1 MDLYVYNLDEYTGDT
16 RQGNEYAPVWNFR
29 LAVAGSS
36 DSGKT
41 TMLLNLLMGDAKA
54 KEDGNRYILCDEIVL
69 ICRYLDEPKWQMVKD
84 FFDDSED
91 VTFRAISY
99 HQIPDVEDFDPKIA
113 TVVIFEDLMD
123 APKNIQE
130 KITGYFTHGRHRNIS
145 AIYVAQRFFAI
156 PKAIRENVNYISL
169 HGGHG
174 SLSDTK
180 RIIRQY
186 TNESDSLAPIIDEL
200 TLGREFIVFDLRRP
214 KTDPLAI
221 RVRWDTS
228 LRTFMESSLNN
239 ASKMITCSSKI
250 DLRSSKNDSRIITD
264 SSKIDLRC
272 RFTSYG
278 QKAIAEAKKNNSLE
292 EFARNFPSPKE
303 RKLYL
308 IPDALS
314 KVKNSEIWAKYVFR
328 EAYGINDR
336 TLGDEYKKFLSQVK
350 NICVTRN
357 NSPVSVTPFDRYRE
371 LLNERPLSDEK
382 IIEGIG
388 ALLKLFNDGLM
399 KKPTLQVGINS
410 LFHSF

>member
-200 TLGREFIVFDLRRP
+200 TLSKEFIVFDLRRP

-228 LRTFMESSLNN
+228 LRTFIE
-239 ASKMITCSSKI
+239 
-250 DLRSSKNDSRIITD
+250 SSKNDSRIITD

-278 QKAIAEAKKNNSLE
+278 QKAIAEAKKNNLLK

-314 KVKNSEIWAKYVFR
+314 KAKNSDIWAKYVFR

-350 NICVTRN
+350 NVCVTRN

-371 LLNERPLSDEK
+371 LLNERPLSDKK
-382 IIEGIG
+382 IIEGIE

-399 KKPTLQVGINS
+399 KKPILQVGINS